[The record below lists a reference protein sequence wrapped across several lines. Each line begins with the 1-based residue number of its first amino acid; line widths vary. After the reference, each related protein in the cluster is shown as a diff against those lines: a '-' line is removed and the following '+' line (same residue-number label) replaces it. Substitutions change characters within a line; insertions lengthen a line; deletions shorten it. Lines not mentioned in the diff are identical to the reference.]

1 MDGARRPLVE
11 RFATD
16 ELRENYGLRLF
27 PPVLVGLML
36 SLDDLNPIKI
46 FCSYTGIEVEVVFVA
61 LVGALLVLTVLERL
75 AVAYYATRAFLLT
88 IQTVFFKSV
97 DVVGI
102 GNIPLEGP
110 VIFVGN
116 HSNQFADA
124 IMLIMNARRK
134 VGFLI
139 AQKSWELPVIGW
151 MARALGCVP
160 LKRAAD
166 LVRPGAGAV
175 RVHGDVALGEGTR
188 FTAELRPNDSII
200 LGEEQAQTPAR
211 RRTRNQVETKRR
223 VLAVLSDSELRLHPP
238 DAPPAADA
246 AAAAAAAAPMS
257 EAERADA
264 AVVDSCAF
272 RIASKPDHSAMFRTV
287 LQRLERGA
295 CIGLF
300 PEGGSHDRT
309 DLLPLKHG
317 VAEIALQFA
326 ARAKDGRGVPIVPCG
341 LTYFRGHEFRA
352 RAVLEFG
359 TPTFVTEE
367 QVALHATAPREAIE
381 AVMRE
386 VRAGSSMRMHAC
398 AHRTLL
404 PPVAFVHAL
413 QRAPAPATTPA
424 HTSARARAHDGVH
437 ACMRAGRGA
446 AALCTRDGARL
457 RDSAAHPH
465 GAPVVHA

>member
-1 MDGARRPLVE
+1 MSLADGARRTLVE
-11 RFATD
+11 RFATN

-27 PPVLVGLML
+27 PPVIVGLML
-36 SLDDLNPIKI
+36 SLDELNPVKI
-46 FCSYTGIEVEVVFVA
+46 FCAYTGVEVEVVFVA

-75 AVAYYATRAFLLT
+75 AVAYYATRSFLLT

-116 HSNQFADA
+116 HSNQFADG

-139 AQKSWELPVIGW
+139 AQKSWDLPVIGW

-166 LVRPGAGAV
+166 LVRPGVGAV

-200 LGEEQAQTPAR
+200 VGQEQPRTPSR
-211 RRTRNQVETKRR
+211 RRARSQPEVKRR
-223 VLAVLSDSELRLHPP
+223 VLAVLSDTELRLRPP
-238 DAPPAADA
+238 DAPPATDA
-246 AAAAAAAAPMS
+246 AAAAAAAAPLS
-257 EAERADA
+257 EAERAA
-264 AVVDSCAF
+264 AAAAAASSSSADGAASAF
-272 RIASKPDHSAMFRTV
+272 RIASKPDHSAMFGTV

-295 CIGLF
+295 CIGIF
-300 PEGGSHDRT
+300 PEGGSHDRP

-317 VAEIALQFA
+317 VAEIALQFS

-359 TPTFVTEE
+359 APTYVTEE
-367 QVALHATAPREAIE
+367 QVAQHATAPREA
-381 AVMRE
+381 VDGLMRE
-386 VRAGSSMRMHAC
+386 VRARDAPLACLHAC
-398 AHRTLL
+398 AHDMDASR
-404 PPVAFVHAL
+404 
-413 QRAPAPATTPA
+413 
-424 HTSARARAHDGVH
+424 SARLCCTPH
-437 ACMRAGRGA
+437 
-446 AALCTRDGARL
+446 AALFATPWRAVPR
-457 RDSAAHPH
+457 A
-465 GAPVVHA
+465 